1 MTNYKP
7 NEPLVAQSEVT
18 LESYDNMGDN
28 NVGETPLKSQKE
40 KNIKKWGH
48 WKNYGG
54 NLGCCFSRDILL
66 RILDCFLFW
75 TSTVIYCLAFEW

>member
-40 KNIKKWGH
+40 KNIKK
-48 WKNYGG
+48 
-54 NLGCCFSRDILL
+54 
-66 RILDCFLFW
+66 
-75 TSTVIYCLAFEW
+75 

>member
-28 NVGETPLKSQKE
+28 NVGETPSKAKKRKTSKNEDIE
-40 KNIKKWGH
+40 KIMGA
-48 WKNYGG
+48 
-54 NLGCCFSRDILL
+54 I
-66 RILDCFLFW
+66 
-75 TSTVIYCLAFEW
+75 